1 MTTEWKLQ
9 HQASAGNRGKTK
21 PPVHRMMGTTTL
33 PTTPHFKLKPPNL
46 PTIMELTSTIKPTS
60 RIPFLSSS
68 CNPIHF
74 HFTNHH
80 APFRLKSFSL
90 RTVTARVSS
99 DGPGAT
105 PPSSKIE
112 ETDSGS
118 SSVGDGYVG
127 LFVRMLGL
135 DNDPLDREQ
144 AIVALWKYSLGGNK
158 CIDNIMQFQG
168 CINLTVNLLKSDSSS
183 ISEAAAGLLRS
194 VSALNVY
201 RDVVVES
208 GAIEEITGL
217 LCQPSLASEVKEQ
230 SICTLWNLSADEKL
244 RVKIVN
250 HDIVPLLIK
259 FLGDED
265 IRVKEAAG
273 GVLSNLALTHSN
285 HDIMVEA
292 GIIPKLAEYL
302 KADIEDDYRV
312 LRKEARNALVELAK
326 NNYYRILIIDE
337 GLIPVPLVG
346 AAAYRSFNPPLHSW
360 PILPDGTRIQRTSTT
375 PSRFGASE
383 LLLGL
388 NVEEK
393 NAEIEEAKM
402 KAIIGRSK
410 QQFLA
415 RSGSIEVEDAK
426 SSQSEA
432 STNQRFTILPWVDG
446 VARLV
451 LILELDDELAISRA
465 ANSIADASIN
475 EHMRNS
481 FKEAGAVRHL
491 VRLLNHN
498 NDDIKVAVLGALER
512 LAASNSVC
520 QMIEAEGVMSPLV
533 NILKNSETSEA
544 TMEKVLTLLDR
555 ILDPNKEMKSKFYS
569 GPVNGFKREVDA
581 VRPDESEGLSEKMT
595 TGDLLDPSIIGRIV
609 EMLKNKSSNLQR
621 KAANVLEFVTIIDP
635 SMKTIISSN
644 IESGLEAVFQQKV
657 VSEIDSDIEN
667 QQPEVYAVQIEEAG
681 LAISAAS
688 RLLTK
693 LLDLDQFSR
702 TINSTHFTK
711 LLSKILKS
719 NIPLQYK
726 DWVAACLVKLSSMSS
741 PGLVYENP
749 INIEVTLYDTIPR
762 LIEQMKSDSP
772 LDVQE
777 AAVVELNRILSEGVV
792 DATRAVA
799 SNGGIF
805 PLVKLVG
812 EGSERAVEA
821 AISILY
827 NLSMDGENHPAI
839 IAAGAVPALRRIVL
853 SERPQWKQAL
863 RLLRTLPT

>member
-1 MTTEWKLQ
+1 
-9 HQASAGNRGKTK
+9 
-21 PPVHRMMGTTTL
+21 
-33 PTTPHFKLKPPNL
+33 
-46 PTIMELTSTIKPTS
+46 
-60 RIPFLSSS
+60 
-68 CNPIHF
+68 
-74 HFTNHH
+74 
-80 APFRLKSFSL
+80 
-90 RTVTARVSS
+90 
-99 DGPGAT
+99 
-105 PPSSKIE
+105 
-112 ETDSGS
+112 
-118 SSVGDGYVG
+118 
-127 LFVRMLGL
+127 MLGL

-144 AIVALWKYSLGGNK
+144 AIVAIWKYSLGGKK

-168 CINLTVNLLKSDSSS
+168 CINLTVNLLKSESSS
-183 ISEAAAGLLRS
+183 TCEAAAGLLRS
-194 VSALNVY
+194 ISSINLY

-217 LCQPSLASEVKEQ
+217 LYQPSLTSEVKEQ

-244 RVKIVN
+244 RVKIAN
-250 HDIVPLLIK
+250 SDIVPLLIK

-273 GVLSNLALTHSN
+273 GVLANLALTHSN
-285 HDIMVEA
+285 HEIMVEA
-292 GIIPKLAEYL
+292 GVIPKLAEYL

-312 LRKEARNALVELAK
+312 IRKEARNALVELAK

-337 GLIPVPLVG
+337 GLIPVPLIG
-346 AAAYRSFNPPLHSW
+346 AAAYKSFTPPLHSW

-388 NVEEK
+388 NVDDK
-393 NAEIEEAKM
+393 KANVEEAKM

-426 SSQSEA
+426 SSQNEA

-481 FKEAGAVRHL
+481 FKEAGAIRHL
-491 VRLLNHN
+491 VRLLDHK
-498 NDDIKVAVLGALER
+498 NDGIKVAVLGALER
-512 LAASNSVC
+512 LSASNSVC
-520 QMIEAEGVMSPLV
+520 QTIEAEGIMPPLV
-533 NILKNSETSEA
+533 NILKNSETSE
-544 TMEKVLTLLDR
+544 TMMEKVLTLLDR
-555 ILDPNKEMKSKFYS
+555 ILDPNKEMKSKFYN
-569 GPVNGFKREVDA
+569 GPVNGSKREVDA
-581 VRPDESEGLSEKMT
+581 ATGLDESGGLSTKVDEISMT
-595 TGDLLDPSIIGRIV
+595 KLNTGDLFDSSIIGCII
-609 EMLKNKSSNLQR
+609 EMLKHPSSNLQR

-635 SMKTIISSN
+635 SMKTIISAN
-644 IESGLEAVFQQKV
+644 IESCLDAVFQQKV
-657 VSEIDSDIEN
+657 LSEIDSDIED

-693 LLDLDQFSR
+693 LLDSDQFSR

-726 DWVAACLVKLSSMSS
+726 DWVAACMVKLSSMSS
-741 PGLVYENP
+741 PSLIYDNP

-762 LIEQMKSDSP
+762 LIEQIKSDSP
-772 LDVQE
+772 PEVQE
-777 AAVVELNRILSEGVV
+777 AAVVELNRIISEGVV

-805 PLVKLVG
+805 PLVKVIG
-812 EGSERAVEA
+812 GGSERAVEA
-821 AISILY
+821 ATSILY
-827 NLSMDGENHPAI
+827 NLSMNVENHSAI
-839 IAAGAVPALRRIVL
+839 VAAGAVPALRRIVL
-853 SERPQWKQAL
+853 SEKPQWKQAL
-863 RLLRTLPT
+863 HLLRTLPT